1 MQLFLPGRI
10 IAQYGSI
17 TQILQLYKPFA
28 PRCRAAVRHFFTIHY
43 SLKNK
48 LPPPGY
54 RPAPIHFSLFTLTFF
69 ACKAMTCC
77 LVQFSAPSS
86 SSPRRRRGAPRGGG
100 EEEALVQTKMD
111 PCFYKMVSCKV
122 ASTAE
127 VWYKP
132 ECPLAS
138 LSTAA
143 PLGRTAPAAPPAL
156 TGELAR
162 RSRD

>member
-1 MQLFLPGRI
+1 
-10 IAQYGSI
+10 
-17 TQILQLYKPFA
+17 
-28 PRCRAAVRHFFTIHY
+28 
-43 SLKNK
+43 
-48 LPPPGY
+48 
-54 RPAPIHFSLFTLTFF
+54 
-69 ACKAMTCC
+69 MTCC

>member
-1 MQLFLPGRI
+1 MR
-10 IAQYGSI
+10 
-17 TQILQLYKPFA
+17 
-28 PRCRAAVRHFFTIHY
+28 RAAGRQPGTFSLFTLHY

-111 PCFYKMVSCKV
+111 PCFYKIVLYKV
-122 ASTAE
+122 ANMAE
-127 VWYKP
+127 VWCRLECLALLFP
-132 ECPLAS
+132 LPLPWRAHCPLLLHYS
-138 LSTAA
+138 L
-143 PLGRTAPAAPPAL
+143 LLL
-156 TGELAR
+156 TFAKRAGELAR